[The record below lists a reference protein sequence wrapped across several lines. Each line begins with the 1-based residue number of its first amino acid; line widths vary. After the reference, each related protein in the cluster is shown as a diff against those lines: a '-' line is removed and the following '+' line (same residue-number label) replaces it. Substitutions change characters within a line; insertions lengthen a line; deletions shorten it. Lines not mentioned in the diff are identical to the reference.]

1 MRTRTFLLLTLALV
15 IMLAIG
21 CGNIEVEKEVQIGE
35 SVTIGGFTNKQLR
48 SPEFRNCL
56 EGMVKLLQEDVHTH
70 TYSDR
75 SQATNWKHNHNLSAM
90 GFSGSEYRVN
100 EAGGL
105 FSGSSSG
112 NTANKITG
120 IPSRGMVGLTGCNAV
135 FTN

>member
-1 MRTRTFLLLTLALV
+1 MRTRTFLSLTLALV

-21 CGNIEVEKEVQIGE
+21 CGNVEVEKEVQIGE

-70 TYSDR
+70 TYSDH
-75 SQATNWKHNHNLSAM
+75 SKATNWSHNHRVSAGM
-90 GFSGSEYRVN
+90 GGYGYQVS
-100 EAGGL
+100 EAGG
-105 FSGSSSG
+105 FSYSSG

>member
-35 SVTIGGFTNKQLR
+35 SITIGGFTNKQLR

-70 TYSDR
+70 TYSDH
-75 SQATNWKHNHNLSAM
+75 SKATNWSHDHRV
-90 GFSGSEYRVN
+90 SGGDGYKYQVSTEGYYP
-100 EAGGL
+100 EQ
-105 FSGSSSG
+105 SSG